1 MNESHSSQDV
11 GDEPLAYKLEHSESI
26 TVAVSENR
34 WKGIEALAPFTQKSV
49 LLLDDAYQHRSVC
62 PGFTVLLSTYD
73 APFYN
78 DFVLP
83 TGNLREGRSGANRA
97 NIIVITKCPK
107 DMSMEQKQV
116 VLDKLAKYKKKV
128 FFSSITYSPI
138 IPIGKLQV
146 NDFDHVLLVTG
157 IANPFPLLEH
167 LKNSHKIAHINF
179 PDHHNY
185 SAKDLV
191 NIHQKFDTFVNGKS
205 ILVTTSK
212 DYMRLKNAFDEN
224 ELSNYPWYIQPM
236 SVEIENENEFN
247 QLIKQYVRK
256 I

>member
-1 MNESHSSQDV
+1 M
-11 GDEPLAYKLEHSESI
+11 
-26 TVAVSENR
+26 
-34 WKGIEALAPFTQKSV
+34 
-49 LLLDDAYQHRSVC
+49 
-62 PGFTVLLSTYD
+62 
-73 APFYN
+73 
-78 DFVLP
+78 
-83 TGNLREGRSGANRA
+83 
-97 NIIVITKCPK
+97 
-107 DMSMEQKQV
+107 
-116 VLDKLAKYKKKV
+116 
-128 FFSSITYSPI
+128 
-138 IPIGKLQV
+138 
-146 NDFDHVLLVTG
+146 LLVTG